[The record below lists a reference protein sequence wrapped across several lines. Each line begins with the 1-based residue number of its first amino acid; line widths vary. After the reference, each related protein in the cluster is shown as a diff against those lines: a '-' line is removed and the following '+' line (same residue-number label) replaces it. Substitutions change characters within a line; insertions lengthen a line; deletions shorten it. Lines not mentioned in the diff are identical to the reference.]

1 MMAKRKRNYGALGQW
16 DLVLFGL
23 ASAAALIVVT
33 WSGGVA
39 ACAAAPLVTDNEVTW
54 NKHLAEQ
61 MGAKTPTLFDGSM
74 PDLVTTTHAI
84 EVDWCDRKW
93 RESIGQA
100 FLYAELTGKAPAV
113 LLLVK
118 DRDAERVEMLRAFI
132 ACRAAGVRLYLFDCR
147 KAEFFHEVFRQ

>member
-1 MMAKRKRNYGALGQW
+1 MKKPKRTVFREA
-16 DLVLFGL
+16 DLLFFGI
-23 ASAAALIVVT
+23 AAVVVLIVNT
-33 WSGGVA
+33 LL
-39 ACAAAPLVTDNEVTW
+39 ACRAQAAPLVTDNEITW
-54 NKHLAEQ
+54 NRHLAEQ

-74 PDLVTTTHAI
+74 PDLVTATHAI

-147 KAEFFHEVFRQ
+147 KAEFFHEAFRP